1 MKGPN
6 GLFYSL
12 FWWCYPATVL
22 RNKAANCVNGKIR
35 ILLLRKSGIPV
46 EKGCEIGYGTIIV
59 GMAKRPPAVTFGK
72 RVAVAPYVVFISSSY
87 PDFSK
92 LGEHPE
98 VKSMIQ
104 KLGPI
109 VVENDCWI
117 GARSIIFPNVKIGR
131 GSIVGAGSI
140 VRESIPP
147 FSVVVGS
154 PAKIIRTLNSYVVN
168 NL

>member
-1 MKGPN
+1 M
-6 GLFYSL
+6 
-12 FWWCYPATVL
+12 
-22 RNKAANCVNGKIR
+22 
-35 ILLLRKSGIPV
+35 LRKSGIPI
-46 EKGCEIGYGTIIV
+46 EKDCKINYGTLIL

-72 RVAVAPYVVFISSSY
+72 RVAVAPYVIFISSSY
-87 PDFSK
+87 PGLSK

-98 VKSMIQ
+98 LKSMIQ

-117 GARSIIFPNVKIGR
+117 GARSIIFPNVKIGK

-140 VRESIPP
+140 VRDNIPP
-147 FSVVVGS
+147 FSVVAGS
-154 PAKIIRTLNSYVVN
+154 PAKIIRTLNSNVVN